1 VPKGESLR
9 LSRKPGVSAYR
20 KLVPRKRATIVY
32 QFALSGLWINKGRNS
47 LFCVSS
53 VALTFHSQDNS
64 ARRKSAIFLALKP
77 FQGVFVDRP
86 SVDDY
91 FGDWKQ
97 REALVQEMI
106 PVIGRLFSKR
116 DVGVFIYGRPLHN
129 RSVTFIMKSH
139 RFVRQIER
147 NEMSEF
153 ESHPVLMA
161 LAKLDIW
168 QAQIDLG
175 KLTVA
180 YMDQLEAKGDAAQNV
195 DDFVRSELAD
205 IDGVQ
210 RDPNSKSQDVV
221 LYGFGRIGRLM
232 ARLLIER
239 TSSGEVMR
247 LKAIVVRPGGEG
259 DLQKRASLFSADSV
273 HGAFQGTLRV
283 DEENNSLIANGNE
296 LKVIYANSPEEID
309 YTKYGINDALIIDNT
324 GMWRDEEGLSRHLK
338 AKGASKVL
346 LTAPGKGNI
355 KNIVYGIN
363 DHIMKADDKILTA
376 ASCTT
381 NAIAPVLKVIND
393 KFGIDHGHVETV
405 HAYTNDQ
412 NLIDNYHKGSRRGRS
427 AALNMVLTETGAAKA
442 VVKAIPELE
451 GKLTGNAIRV
461 PIPNVSMAVMNL
473 SLATET
479 TKEELNE
486 FLRDIALH
494 SNLQDQISLTE
505 SEDAVSSDFVGTREA
520 GIVDSHATIV
530 NGNHCVLYLWYDNEF
545 GYCCQVGR
553 MVYKMAGVNY
563 QQYPIEE

>member
-1 VPKGESLR
+1 MLHWQSFHKIIPPFSNPAAR
-9 LSRKPGVSAYR
+9 QP
-20 KLVPRKRATIVY
+20 LVK
-32 QFALSGLWINKGRNS
+32 
-47 LFCVSS
+47 
-53 VALTFHSQDNS
+53 
-64 ARRKSAIFLALKP
+64 
-77 FQGVFVDRP
+77 GVFVVRP

-106 PVIGRLFSKR
+106 PVIGRLFSQR
-116 DVGVFIYGRPLHN
+116 DVGLFIYGRPIHN

-161 LAKLDIW
+161 LAKLDLW
-168 QAQIDLG
+168 HAEIDLG
-175 KLTVA
+175 KLAVRF
-180 YMDQLEAKGDAAQNV
+180 MEHIEEKGDDALGV
-195 DDFVRSELAD
+195 DEFVRGELAYL
-205 IDGVQ
+205 DGVKEK
-210 RDPNSKSQDVV
+210 PVEKCQDVV

-239 TSSGEVMR
+239 TSTAEVMR
-247 LKAIVVRPGGEG
+247 LKAIVVRPGGAG
-259 DLQKRASLFSADSV
+259 DLQKRASLFSNDSV

-283 DEENNSLIANGNE
+283 DEESNSLIANGNE
-296 LKVIYANSPEEID
+296 LKVIYANSPDEID

-324 GMWRDEEGLSRHLK
+324 GIWRDKEGLSLHLK
-338 AKGASKVL
+338 SKGAAKVI
-346 LTAPGKGNI
+346 LTAPGKGDI

-363 DHIMKADDKILTA
+363 DDQITPEDTMITA

-393 KFGIDHGHVETV
+393 KFGIEQGHVETV

-412 NLIDNYHKGSRRGRS
+412 NLIDNYHKGNRRGRS

-451 GKLTGNAIRV
+451 GKMTGNAIRV
-461 PIPNVSMAVMNL
+461 PIPNVSMAIMNL
-473 SLATET
+473 TLEKATS
-479 TKEELNE
+479 KDELNE

-494 SNLQDQISLTE
+494 SKLQNQISFTE
-505 SEDAVSSDFVGTREA
+505 ALDAVSSDFVGTREA
-520 GIVDSHATIV
+520 GIVDSNATIV
-530 NGNHCVLYLWYDNEF
+530 SGNHCVLYLWYDNEF

-553 MVYKMAGVNY
+553 MVYKMAGITY
-563 QQYPIEE
+563 KQYPLEE